1 MAEKDY
7 RLLKEK
13 TSSSDQD
20 MQERCMG
27 KEGQGHMAVHTTH
40 THACTHTHT
49 HTHISHTLYFELLYW
64 IESNMSHIESSS
76 LSITHSEGVLHMYT
90 HTYCGM
96 QAIECEI
103 LFACAHIHIC
113 Y

>member
-27 KEGQGHMAVHTTH
+27 KEGRGHMAVHTHVHMHACMH
-40 THACTHTHT
+40 THAHV
-49 HTHISHTLYFELLYW
+49 HTHITHTLFRV
-64 IESNMSHIESSS
+64 
-76 LSITHSEGVLHMYT
+76 TVLD
-90 HTYCGM
+90 
-96 QAIECEI
+96 
-103 LFACAHIHIC
+103 
-113 Y
+113 

>member
-27 KEGQGHMAVHTTH
+27 KEGEGHMAVHTH
-40 THACTHTHT
+40 THAHMHAHAHTHT
-49 HTHISHTLYFELLYW
+49 HFISSYCTG
-64 IESNMSHIESSS
+64 
-76 LSITHSEGVLHMYT
+76 LSQWNNS
-90 HTYCGM
+90 
-96 QAIECEI
+96 Q
-103 LFACAHIHIC
+103 
-113 Y
+113 

>member
-27 KEGQGHMAVHTTH
+27 KEGQGHMAVHTN
-40 THACTHTHT
+40 THACMHTHT
-49 HTHISHTLYFELLYW
+49 HVHTHI
-64 IESNMSHIESSS
+64 
-76 LSITHSEGVLHMYT
+76 T
-90 HTYCGM
+90 HTFFRVTV
-96 QAIECEI
+96 
-103 LFACAHIHIC
+103 LD
-113 Y
+113 